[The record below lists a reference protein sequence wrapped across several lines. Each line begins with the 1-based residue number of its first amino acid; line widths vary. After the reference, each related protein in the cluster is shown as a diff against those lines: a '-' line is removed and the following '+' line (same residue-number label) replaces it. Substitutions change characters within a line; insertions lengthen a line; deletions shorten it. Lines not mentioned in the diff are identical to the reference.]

1 MEKSVISTNQS
12 ILKKFKIINMEKAKR
27 IVLGEGEI
35 IGHKHI
41 LESSKEMEYE
51 TQPES
56 ITFMLNSLGVLT
68 HDEHDRMVFD
78 KGTYR
83 SYNQV
88 EFNPF
93 DNTVQRVFD

>member
-1 MEKSVISTNQS
+1 MQ
-12 ILKKFKIINMEKAKR
+12 KAKR

-41 LESSKEMEYE
+41 LESKTNISYD
-51 TQPES
+51 QDRDS
-56 ITFMLNSLGVLT
+56 ISFMLSDLGVLT
-68 HDEHDRMVFD
+68 HDEHAKMVFT
-78 KGTYR
+78 KGRYR

-93 DNTVQRVFD
+93 DNTVNRVFD

>member
-1 MEKSVISTNQS
+1 MK
-12 ILKKFKIINMEKAKR
+12 KAKR

-41 LESSKEMEYE
+41 LESNSDISYQENS
-51 TQPES
+51 ES
-56 ITFMLNSLGVLT
+56 IDFELKALGVLT
-68 HDEHDRMVFD
+68 HDEHAKMIFE
-78 KGTYR
+78 KGKYR

-93 DNTVQRVFD
+93 DETVHRVFD

>member
-1 MEKSVISTNQS
+1 MK
-12 ILKKFKIINMEKAKR
+12 KAKR

-41 LESSKEMEYE
+41 LESNSDIQYE
-51 TQPES
+51 ENAES
-56 ITFMLNSLGVLT
+56 IDFILKDMGILT
-68 HDEHDRMVFD
+68 HDEHAKMVFP
-78 KGTYR
+78 KGKYR

>member
-1 MEKSVISTNQS
+1 MK
-12 ILKKFKIINMEKAKR
+12 KAKR

-41 LESSKEMEYE
+41 LESDSDIEYQE
-51 TQPES
+51 NNES
-56 ITFMLNSLGVLT
+56 IDFILKGMGILT
-68 HDEHDRMVFD
+68 HDEHAKMVFP
-78 KGTYR
+78 KGKYR

-93 DNTVQRVFD
+93 DQTVSRVFD

>member
-1 MEKSVISTNQS
+1 MN
-12 ILKKFKIINMEKAKR
+12 KAKR

-41 LESSKEMEYE
+41 LESKKDMEYSQD
-51 TQPES
+51 TDS
-56 ITFMLNSLGVLT
+56 ISFMLKDMGILT
-68 HDEHDRMVFD
+68 HDEHDKMVF
-78 KGTYR
+78 KPGKYR

-93 DNTVQRVFD
+93 NNSVQRVFD

>member
-1 MEKSVISTNQS
+1 MK
-12 ILKKFKIINMEKAKR
+12 KAKR

-41 LESSKEMEYE
+41 LESSVDIEHQED
-51 TQPES
+51 ES
-56 ITFMLNSLGVLT
+56 GITFMLKGMGILT
-68 HDEHDRMVFD
+68 HDEHARMVFTAG
-78 KGTYR
+78 KYK

-93 DNTVQRVFD
+93 DNTVNRVFD

>member
-1 MEKSVISTNQS
+1 MI
-12 ILKKFKIINMEKAKR
+12 KIKTMQKAKR

-41 LESSKEMEYE
+41 LESRTDMEYN
-51 TQPES
+51 QVDDS
-56 ITFMLNSLGVLT
+56 ITFMLKDMGILT
-68 HDEHDRMVFD
+68 HDEHDKMVF
-78 KGTYR
+78 KPGKYR

>member
-1 MEKSVISTNQS
+1 MKTM
-12 ILKKFKIINMEKAKR
+12 KKAKR

-41 LESSKEMEYE
+41 LESSQDIEYKED
-51 TQPES
+51 S
-56 ITFMLNSLGVLT
+56 NGITFMLKSMGILT
-68 HDEHDRMVFD
+68 HDEHAKMVFP
-78 KGTYR
+78 KGKYR

-93 DNTVQRVFD
+93 DNSVSRVFD